1 MTYVRPL
8 LEYCS
13 SVWSPCTVTGVNK
26 IESVQRQFT
35 KKLPG
40 LWDLSYDHRLSVLG
54 LERLELRRLHFDLV
68 WCFKIVKHLVDIP
81 FDSLFVYSDV
91 KSTRGHHLKLTLP
104 DSRLNARSNQFAVRV
119 VPHWNKLPDSIVS
132 LHCLYKFKRAIKQT
146 DFSDVLVG
154 KS

>member
-1 MTYVRPL
+1 M
-8 LEYCS
+8 
-13 SVWSPCTVTGVNK
+13 
-26 IESVQRQFT
+26 
-35 KKLPG
+35 
-40 LWDLSYDHRLSVLG
+40 SVLG

-68 WCFKIVKHLVDIP
+68 WCFKIVKNLVDIP

-132 LHCLYKFKRAIKQT
+132 LNCLYKFKRAIKQT